1 MRPTISTKQLAV
13 SPEGFTIEKEI
24 STPVIPS
31 QVEGTVALLGG
42 FYGDPDKPETAS
54 PYLKRYL
61 PKEQPEYTQGQVAA
75 AAFERENTAV
85 ATITDVIS
93 GRAMDYEEEPDFDPI
108 DFVDQNV
115 TDQTPELFPYQERLL
130 EARSSKEGFAII
142 DKIKQEQRNDEILGN
157 SGVSGI
163 AWSLAAGVLDPVNL
177 VPIGGSAY
185 KAIKAGK
192 ILKGAARTGAVGAG
206 AVATSEGILQG
217 IQETRTAEESAF
229 NIAGGAI
236 LGGILGG
243 SASLLSKRKFSKL
256 AKNVEADIQNPS
268 SGIPILVN
276 DNLKVTTID
285 PNVIAEIPQDIK
297 DFLAKRGSDNLASVK
312 AEIDALT
319 ASLSKTTEELQKFDL
334 QKNDLFDARL
344 REVGYPVDVVAGM
357 KQRISEFEAK
367 RLTERTNVNPGK
379 TGKRLRLFDEET
391 NNILSDMKDELDF
404 VLRENDGGRIGEVSR
419 QISQIRGELK
429 AAIKKAEKKRQ
440 KLLNVVSDREAAL
453 KALEELSVKPEDI
466 AQDAPQI
473 ADDLKSVG
481 AAQVDFSPYGLRTY
495 YENKYLPEMETL
507 GRKPKSYKEFAKD
520 VTSLVRT
527 PIGDLVS
534 KLGEKPMKVLDKVN
548 VLNRL
553 NPIQRLMN
561 DKYSVEV
568 KVLAEKLIKNGMTTV
583 KNELGIANAQSV
595 EIAKK
600 QNMAGFYHQYK
611 PTVDK
616 AYKTFRQRTSKGQV
630 SEPDK
635 LIRNS
640 RDFRES
646 LAKVLRNGDTSTI
659 PELQEAAIAARKV
672 LNHLGT
678 EAQKV
683 GLLSENLQIGKAKTA
698 LSYFPRLWSRNK
710 IVADEKGLKRII
722 SVAIKERLMPK
733 IKNEMREAELK
744 LLRDVEEAKRNFD
757 KKPTKENEAKL
768 AKAKDKLTEL
778 QVEQRIKFEE
788 VGDEAEYI
796 DNITDDIVATLKGEE
811 RLGAIN
817 DLDIKITNRGPL
829 KERTLDFVMDNE
841 VEKFLENDADQ
852 VMRYYSDVMSTDIE
866 LARAFDGDV
875 ELSKTITQALK
886 EYDEAIAAAKTPEEK
901 IKINKEKLRAE
912 NDLTSLVKIMR
923 GQYARPENPD
933 SMLVRGGRIARQ
945 YNYITKMGMVT
956 ISSLADLVNTT
967 AIHGAPRVFKTL
979 PNLITN
985 IKAIRLNINEA
996 KLAGNITDVV
1006 MPERMA
1012 SFSEAGNLLVSNKS
1026 SFETYLSNT
1035 EKAMSKINLMPQW
1048 NDFMKG
1054 FSSVVTQQRMTGAI
1068 KDLVSG
1074 KISSNDK
1081 TYLAFL
1087 GIGEQEAKGI
1097 AKMLDQFSY
1106 KEKNLLVANT
1116 EKWTDLEAKRIYRNA
1131 LNTDVDR
1138 TIVSMGAGDI
1148 PLWMNTEMG
1157 KVIGQFKSFAFA
1169 STQQILIGRLQQK
1182 DLAALTGFAGAIA
1195 MGMFSFYLKRT
1206 IQGKELP
1213 NDPNVWL
1220 VEGID
1225 RSGYLGIMS
1234 EFTNIANKVSRGSFS
1249 VGATPSRY
1257 ASRNVAAS
1265 LAGPS
1270 VGLIDD
1276 SATTIGAL
1284 MTQDISEGDAKAM
1297 WRMIPFNNV
1306 AYFTALQ
1313 EKFVESV
1320 ANK

>member
-256 AKNVEADIQNPS
+256 SKKIEADIQNPS
-268 SGIPILVN
+268 SEVFVEPKGTLSAAAKADYDKIKTFYN
-276 DNLKVTTID
+276 DVYV
-285 PNVIAEIPQDIK
+285 PERQ
-297 DFLAKRGSDNLASVK
+297 
-312 AEIDALT
+312 ALGET
-319 ASLSKTTEELQKFDL
+319 PLPF
-334 QKNDLFDARL
+334 
-344 REVGYPVDVVAGM
+344 
-357 KQRISEFEAK
+357 KQFR
-367 RLTERTNVNPGK
+367 R
-379 TGKRLRLFDEET
+379 
-391 NNILSDMKDELDF
+391 
-404 VLRENDGGRIGEVSR
+404 
-419 QISQIRGELK
+419 
-429 AAIKKAEKKRQ
+429 
-440 KLLNVVSDREAAL
+440 
-453 KALEELSVKPEDI
+453 
-466 AQDAPQI
+466 
-473 ADDLKSVG
+473 
-481 AAQVDFSPYGLRTY
+481 
-495 YENKYLPEMETL
+495 
-507 GRKPKSYKEFAKD
+507 D

-616 AYKTFRQRTSKGQV
+616 AYKTFKQRTSKGQV

-698 LSYFPRLWSRNK
+698 LSYFPRLWNRNK
-710 IVADEKGLKRII
+710 IVANESELKKII
-722 SVAIKERLMPK
+722 STALRERVLPK
-733 IKNEMREAELK
+733 IKIVFKTKEENLIRGISSLKTEALQLEELIKDVSIEKLKKAGLSSKKQAENLIESYKSAKKNLRENKPKSLIQFLKENGGIVDYKGELANLGITNKTHPGLLRKAENGKANSLDRAREKAVEAGYFPEFRDEYGNLDPSQSEINDLLNALEREARGEKIYSEEDFGIIDSIEMWQRTLDDIDATVDIKEIEDALKFGKSFDRKKLSSAEK
-744 LLRDVEEAKRNFD
+744 LLTRAEIESR
-757 KKPTKENEAKL
+757 
-768 AKAKDKLTEL
+768 KAKVKRLENRLTEL

-1074 KISSNDK
+1074 KISSSDK

-1182 DLAALTGFAGAIA
+1182 DLAALTGFAGAVA

-1270 VGLIDD
+1270 VSLIDD

-1313 EKFVESV
+1313 EKFAESV

>member
-1 MRPTISTKQLAV
+1 MRPTTSTKQLAV

-31 QVEGTVALLGG
+31 QAAAVTALAGG
-42 FYGDPDKPETAS
+42 FYGDPNRPETAS

-61 PKEQPEYTQGQVAA
+61 PEKKHQYTQLEIAR

-115 TDQTPELFPYQERLL
+115 TEQTPELFPYQERLL

-163 AWSLAAGVLDPVNL
+163 VWSWVAGGLDPINL
-177 VPIGGSAY
+177 FPVGGSAY

-268 SGIPILVN
+268 SEVFVEPKGTLSSAARA
-276 DNLKVTTID
+276 DYDK
-285 PNVIAEIPQDIK
+285 IK
-297 DFLAKRGSDNLASVK
+297 
-312 AEIDALT
+312 
-319 ASLSKTTEELQKFDL
+319 
-334 QKNDLFDARL
+334 
-344 REVGYPVDVVAGM
+344 
-357 KQRISEFEAK
+357 
-367 RLTERTNVNPGK
+367 
-379 TGKRLRLFDEET
+379 
-391 NNILSDMKDELDF
+391 
-404 VLRENDGGRIGEVSR
+404 
-419 QISQIRGELK
+419 
-429 AAIKKAEKKRQ
+429 
-440 KLLNVVSDREAAL
+440 
-453 KALEELSVKPEDI
+453 
-466 AQDAPQI
+466 
-473 ADDLKSVG
+473 
-481 AAQVDFSPYGLRTY
+481 TY
-495 YENKYLPEMETL
+495 YNDVYIPEKQALGETPLPFKQF
-507 GRKPKSYKEFAKD
+507 RRD

-548 VLNRL
+548 VLNKL

-568 KVLAEKLIKNGMTTV
+568 RVLAEKLIKNGMTTV

-616 AYKTFRQRTSKGQV
+616 AYKTFKQRTSKGQV

-635 LIRNS
+635 LIKNS

-710 IVADEKGLKRII
+710 IVADEKSLKQII
-722 SVAIKERLMPK
+722 SSALKQRVIPQIKATFAKKEENLIREISSLKADALQLRKTVEDVAESRLKKVGINSKEQAEKL
-733 IKNEMREAELK
+733 IESYKN
-744 LLRDVEEAKRNFD
+744 AKRNLAEN
-757 KKPTKENEAKL
+757 KPKSLLQFLKENGGIVDYKGELSSFGITNKSHPGLLRKIGNGNSLDKAREKAIEAGYFPEFRDEYGNFDPSQGEINDLLSAIDKEVRGEKIFSEEDFGILDSIEMWQKAIDEIDSTVDINEIESILKQGKSVNQKKLSSVEKSMTKAEIAYREAKIKRL
-768 AKAKDKLTEL
+768 ENKLTEL

-886 EYDEAIAAAKTPEEK
+886 EYDEAIAAAKNPEEK

-985 IKAIRLNINEA
+985 IKTIKLNINEA

-1035 EKAMSKINLMPQW
+1035 EKAMSRINLMPQW

-1068 KDLVSG
+1068 KDLIGG
-1074 KISSNDK
+1074 KISSSDK

-1097 AKMLDQFSY
+1097 VKMLDQFSY

-1182 DLAALTGFAGAIA
+1182 DLAALTGFAGAVA

-1213 NDPNVWL
+1213 DDPNVWL

-1234 EFTNIANKVSRGSFS
+1234 EFTNIANKVSRGSLS

-1257 ASRNVAAS
+1257 ASRNIAAS

-1270 VGLIDD
+1270 VSLIDD

>member
-61 PKEQPEYTQGQVAA
+61 PRDKPEYTHGEVAKAQFALENDVVSATA
-75 AAFERENTAV
+75 AL
-85 ATITDVIS
+85 IS
-93 GRAMDYEEEPDFDPI
+93 GRSFEEDPNFDKMEFFF
-108 DFVDQNV
+108 DNV
-115 TDQTPELFPYQERLL
+115 TDQTPELFPYTERILNARNEIEGNQILADIKDELKKQEI
-130 EARSSKEGFAII
+130 AFNSGIKGFAWGMAAS
-142 DKIKQEQRNDEILGN
+142 ILT
-157 SGVSGI
+157 
-163 AWSLAAGVLDPVNL
+163 PTNL
-177 VPIGGSAY
+177 LPFNGAY
-185 KAIKAGK
+185 KIIKGGK
-192 ILKGAARTGAVGAG
+192 ILKSTVGAAIAAAAAVG
-206 AVATSEGILQG
+206 TSEIILQAS
-217 IQETRTAEESAF
+217 QETRTIEQSVF

-256 AKNVEADIQNPS
+256 SKKIEADIQNPS
-268 SGIPILVN
+268 SEVFVEPKGTLSAAAKADYDKIKTFYN
-276 DNLKVTTID
+276 DVYV
-285 PNVIAEIPQDIK
+285 PERQ
-297 DFLAKRGSDNLASVK
+297 
-312 AEIDALT
+312 ALGE
-319 ASLSKTTEELQKFDL
+319 APLPF
-334 QKNDLFDARL
+334 
-344 REVGYPVDVVAGM
+344 
-357 KQRISEFEAK
+357 KQFR
-367 RLTERTNVNPGK
+367 R
-379 TGKRLRLFDEET
+379 
-391 NNILSDMKDELDF
+391 
-404 VLRENDGGRIGEVSR
+404 
-419 QISQIRGELK
+419 
-429 AAIKKAEKKRQ
+429 
-440 KLLNVVSDREAAL
+440 
-453 KALEELSVKPEDI
+453 
-466 AQDAPQI
+466 
-473 ADDLKSVG
+473 
-481 AAQVDFSPYGLRTY
+481 
-495 YENKYLPEMETL
+495 
-507 GRKPKSYKEFAKD
+507 D

-616 AYKTFRQRTSKGQV
+616 AYKTFKQRTFKGQV

-722 SVAIKERLMPK
+722 SAAIKERLMPK

-796 DNITDDIVATLKGEE
+796 DNIADDIVATLKGEE

-886 EYDEAIAAAKTPEEK
+886 EYDEAIAAAKNPEEK

-1074 KISSNDK
+1074 KISSNNK

-1270 VGLIDD
+1270 VSLIDD